1 MPAPTRLDAERL
13 LRFVGEAESLD
24 GDDPFTSELLA
35 ELGRLVPAE
44 KVLYNELDRVRRRH
58 VLDVRWPNGERPKAG
73 EDELWRFFEEHPLC
87 VARRVGHSGAIKLSD
102 FQTQSALHRT
112 WAYDIGF
119 APFEIEYQLNVSIP
133 SPPWRTKTFLFNRSR
148 GGRDFTERDRLV
160 LDLLQPHLARLW
172 HGARTR
178 RLLRA
183 ALSSLGQASERDSR
197 GVILLVDGG
206 VEFASAP
213 ARRL

>member
-1 MPAPTRLDAERL
+1 MCAGPTA
-13 LRFVGEAESLD
+13 S
-24 GDDPFTSELLA
+24 
-35 ELGRLVPAE
+35 VPAS
-44 KVLYNELDRVRRRH
+44 
-58 VLDVRWPNGERPKAG
+58 

-148 GGRDFTERDRLV
+148 GGRDFTGGTGSYSTYSSRIWRGSGTGQGRVGSSGRHYRVWDRH
-160 LDLLQPHLARLW
+160 PS
-172 HGARTR
+172 GTR
-178 RLLRA
+178 A
-183 ALSSLGQASERDSR
+183 G
-197 GVILLVDGG
+197 
-206 VEFASAP
+206 
-213 ARRL
+213 